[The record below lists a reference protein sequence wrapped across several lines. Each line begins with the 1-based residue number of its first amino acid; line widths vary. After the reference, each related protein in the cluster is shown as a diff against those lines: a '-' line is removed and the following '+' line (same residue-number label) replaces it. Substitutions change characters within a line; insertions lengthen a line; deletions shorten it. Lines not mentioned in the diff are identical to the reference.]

1 MSNATPSDRAGE
13 PAGDPRLPAA
23 EVTRLIAQVRAGDAG
38 AEGALFESLY
48 DELREIAGRMFASQ
62 KPSHTLQ
69 PTALLHEAY
78 LKIAR
83 PSELEVSDRSHFL
96 NLAARAM
103 RQILVNHA
111 RDRVAQKRGGPE
123 RQRVPLPDSLADGA
137 GLDSFEVLSLDEA
150 LSSLAEV
157 DPRQAEIVQLRIFAG
172 LSHEEVAESL
182 GVSLRT
188 VEGDWK
194 MAKAWLRVRLDDGSE
209 EPS

>member
-1 MSNATPSDRAGE
+1 MSRWKRWFSPDEADGQAFDRG
-13 PAGDPRLPAA
+13 
-23 EVTRLIAQVRAGDAG
+23 EVTRLIGQLRAGDAT

-48 DELREIAGRMFASQ
+48 EELRAIAGRLFASQ
-62 KPSHTLQ
+62 KASHTLQ

-83 PSELEVSDRSHFL
+83 PSELEVTDRGHFL

-111 RDRVAQKRGGPE
+111 RDRVAQKRGGPD
-123 RQRVPLPDSLADGA
+123 RHRVSLPSSLSSGE
-137 GLDSFEVLSLDEA
+137 GLEPAELLALDEA
-150 LSSLAEV
+150 LSSLAAV

-194 MAKAWLRVRLDDGSE
+194 MAKAWLRVRLGDSE
-209 EPS
+209 EGAS

>member
-1 MSNATPSDRAGE
+1 MSDTPSDRAGE